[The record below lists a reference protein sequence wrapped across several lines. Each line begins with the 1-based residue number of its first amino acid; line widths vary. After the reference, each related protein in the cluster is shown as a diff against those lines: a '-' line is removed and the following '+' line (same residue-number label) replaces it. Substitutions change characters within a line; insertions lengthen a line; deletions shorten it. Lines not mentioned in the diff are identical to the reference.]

1 MISRLHYI
9 TQDLP
14 DFSHAELAEFAC
26 DGGADWVQLR
36 VKHPL
41 SVELRSQPSIVPS
54 GERKQYEEWRRIAEE
69 TKMICKKYGA
79 KLIINDNVQIAKEV
93 GADGVHLG
101 KEDMNPK
108 EARKILG
115 NNFIIGG
122 STNTMEDVRRMMED
136 GVDYIGIG
144 PYRFT
149 STKENLNPVLG
160 LEGIKNIIR
169 SMSPSGGG
177 SGGGIPIIAIGG
189 IKLEDIEPLMQTGI
203 HGVAVSSGINLEMDK
218 SGATNKFKHEL
229 ARINSNSSSANL

>member
-14 DFSHAELAEFAC
+14 GFSHAQLAEFAC
-26 DGGADWVQLR
+26 KGGADWVQLR
-36 VKHPL
+36 VKNKTYD
-41 SVELRSQPSIVPS
+41 EWLRMAQEAKLV
-54 GERKQYEEWRRIAEE
+54 
-69 TKMICKKYGA
+69 CLKYGA
-79 KLIINDNVQIAKEV
+79 KLIINDNVRIAKEV

-115 NNFIIGG
+115 SNFIIGG
-122 STNTMEDVRRMMED
+122 STNSMEDVRRMMEN
-136 GVDYIGIG
+136 GCEYIGIG

-160 LEGIKNIIR
+160 LEGIRKIADQF
-169 SMSPSGGG
+169 GKK
-177 SGGGIPIIAIGG
+177 IPMVAIGG

-203 HGVAVSSGINLEMDK
+203 REVAVSSGINLAEDK
-218 SGATNKFKHEL
+218 IGTTEKFLKELETSPVTRGA
-229 ARINSNSSSANL
+229 

>member
-14 DFSHAELAEFAC
+14 DFSHSQLAEFAC
-26 DGGADWVQLR
+26 KGGADWVQLR

-41 SVELRSQPSIVPS
+41 SSELRSQLAVVPK
-54 GERKQYEEWRRIAEE
+54 GEREIHDAWLNIAEE
-69 TKMICKKYGA
+69 TKKICRKYGA
-79 KLIINDNVQIAKEV
+79 KLIINDNVLIAKEI

-122 STNTMEDVRRMMED
+122 SSNTVDDIKWLMDT

-149 STKENLNPVLG
+149 STKEKLNPVLG
-160 LEGIKNIIR
+160 LEGIR
-169 SMSPSGGG
+169 STTKILKTFVVSTP
-177 SGGGIPIIAIGG
+177 PLIAIGG
-189 IKLEDIEPLMQTGI
+189 IKLEDVELLMQTGI
-203 HGVAVSSGINLEMDK
+203 KGVAVSSAINLAEDK
-218 SGATNKFKHEL
+218 TEATLKFVTSL
-229 ARINSNSSSANL
+229 RRSAATDAISSKL